1 MKALAWL
8 LLALAAHS
16 AGCGASAGRAGPSG
30 PSGPSGSAAGRPAP
44 APILADA
51 PTAPGSAEVECATVV
66 SELRRYSECGL
77 IDDDRRAYLVRWLEA
92 VQTDLALAKSPD
104 VGEAAK
110 RELAVSCRKAGLA
123 LTDAASR
130 CAAQA
135 ATR

>member
-8 LLALAAHS
+8 LVPLVAHATGCAAP
-16 AGCGASAGRAGPSG
+16 RGP
-30 PSGPSGSAAGRPAP
+30 AAAAPPAP
-44 APILADA
+44 APILADE
-51 PTAPGSAEVECATVV
+51 PTAPGSAEVECAAVV
-66 SELRRYSECGL
+66 NELRRYSECRL
-77 IDDDRRAYLVRWLEA
+77 IEDERRAYLARWLEA

-135 ATR
+135 VGR